1 MAAFVQTGEDSWSN
15 LGRASG
21 IEVRPSTY
29 DPGSWIVVAHFS
41 GAHPV
46 IRDGFPSATAA
57 REWVAD
63 LLERS
68 L

>member
-1 MAAFVQTGEDSWSN
+1 MAAFVKTGEDSWSN

-21 IEVRPSTY
+21 IEVRPSRFER
-29 DPGSWIVVAHFS
+29 DHWIVVAHFS
-41 GAHPV
+41 GSHPV
-46 IRDGFPSATAA
+46 IRDGFPSAEAA
-57 REWVAD
+57 RTWVAD